1 MSANSIVGEKENIT
15 DGDTSKY
22 ESKLILFNGLYFHG
36 MWATPF
42 QQLRHSPDN
51 VFYTSESEKVNVKMM
66 SSRGLY
72 RFAEIK
78 HLNAQALELPYE
90 VSSYL

>member
-1 MSANSIVGEKENIT
+1 MSANSIVGEKENAT
-15 DGDTSKY
+15 DGDKY

-36 MWATPF
+36 MWAIPF

-51 VFYTSESEKVNVKMM
+51 VFYTSENEKVNVKMM
-66 SSRGLY
+66 RSRGLY
-72 RFAEIK
+72 RYAEIK

-90 VSSYL
+90 VSTAPS